1 MSDRLAVVLN
11 PASQSGGSADVKQT
25 VRQLAVESGV
35 ATVFDTVRAGHGTE
49 LAREAVD
56 KGFERVVAVG
66 GDGTVNEV
74 MNALVRTPAALAV
87 VPLGTGNDW
96 VRTVGIPNDPVEAWK
111 VAVGG
116 RVVESDVGEAVG
128 HRYFLNVAGV
138 GFDAEVARTI
148 GEASGL
154 LAKLGPKQRY
164 EYSVLRTFFGYR
176 GADTVLTIDGEER
189 KLDKLFLLA
198 VAVAKYYG
206 SGMMIAPEAEI
217 DDGLFDLV
225 WGRDVRM
232 HELPGL
238 LSQIYKGTHISHP
251 KVGSCQ
257 CKEVSLSSVVPLP
270 FHLDGDVVGT
280 LPVTFRIHE
289 KALRIVVPEPME
301 RRL

>member
-1 MSDRLAVVLN
+1 MAVVLN
-11 PASQSGGSADVKQT
+11 PASQSGGSADVKQS
-25 VRQLAVESGV
+25 VRRLAEESGV
-35 ATVFDTVRAGHGTE
+35 ATVFETERSGHGTE

-56 KGFERVVAVG
+56 KGFARVVAVG
-66 GDGTVNEV
+66 GDGTANEV

-96 VRTVGIPNDPVEAWK
+96 VRTVGIPSDPVDAWN
-111 VAVGG
+111 VAVDG

-138 GFDAEVARTI
+138 GFDAEVARCI

-154 LAKLGPKQRY
+154 LAKLGPKPRY
-164 EYSVLRTFFGYR
+164 VSSVLKTFFGYR
-176 GADTVLTIDGEER
+176 GADATLTIDGEER
-189 KLDKLFLLA
+189 KLDKLFLMAIA
-198 VAVAKYYG
+198 VARFYG
-206 SGMMIAPEAEI
+206 SGMVIAPDAEI

-232 HELPGL
+232 HELPGI
-238 LSQIYKGTHISHP
+238 LSRIYKGTHISHP

-257 CKEVSLSSVVPLP
+257 CKEVSLTSDVPLP

-289 KALRIVVPEPME
+289 KALKIVVP
-301 RRL
+301 